1 MRSKWEKRFAKAEDS
16 GVYSIAEKD
25 IPDVSRAAAQA
36 GLALFTLDLAG
47 VDDKAGFLGV
57 AARILQFPDY
67 FGFNWDA
74 FEDCLTDL
82 SWLGAGGYVLVV
94 QDPGPFSRKAPKDMS
109 MARTI
114 FRDAA
119 SYWKKKNIRFFVG
132 LAERT

>member
-1 MRSKWEKRFAKAEDS
+1 MRRKWEKRFAKAEDS

-25 IPDVSRAAAQA
+25 IPDVSQAAAQT
-36 GLALFTLDLAG
+36 GLALFSLDLAG
-47 VDDKAGFLGV
+47 VDDKAGFLEV
-57 AARILQFPDY
+57 AAKALRFPDY
-67 FGFNWDA
+67 FGSNWDA

-94 QDPGPFSRKAPKDMS
+94 QNPGTFNRKAPKDMS

-119 SYWKKKNIRFFVG
+119 SYWKRQNVRFFVG
-132 LAERT
+132 LAGRT